1 LSVTFL
7 DEYQRDPRKAIR
19 RRLEELWALNADRV
33 AFARFYA
40 TPPPAKTAPQSPSVL
55 TSVARPTDK
64 GDNP

>member
-1 LSVTFL
+1 VSVTWM
-7 DEYQRDPRKAIR
+7 DDYQRDPTKAVR
-19 RRLEELWALNADRV
+19 RQLEALWRLNADRV